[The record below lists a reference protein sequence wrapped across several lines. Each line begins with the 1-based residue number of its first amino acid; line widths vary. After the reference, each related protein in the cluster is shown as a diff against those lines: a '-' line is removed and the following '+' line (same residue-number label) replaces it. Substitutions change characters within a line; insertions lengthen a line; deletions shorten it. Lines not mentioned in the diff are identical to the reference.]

1 MDACV
6 QPQHPNYQA
15 SHLSNRAEKKPDQ
28 IDDTHLDNNVV
39 VLTSLNNF
47 GWLVFGSEI
56 VLKKKTHTK
65 WGRMAQK
72 VSNKKKSEG
81 EKKKREEIRKA
92 IT

>member
-56 VLKKKTHTK
+56 VLKKKHTQNGEGWHK
-65 WGRMAQK
+65 KCQI
-72 VSNKKKSEG
+72 KKKVKG
-81 EKKKREEIRKA
+81 KKKRGKR
-92 IT
+92 